1 MRYINSQ
8 LVATDVN
15 MINRLAAGESANS
28 HLSIVPFLE
37 DSDTNKVLSVLHS
50 QSGCYIGRQRVAI
63 GAVQA
68 DTYPVGHCTHIVGT
82 QIRTSTYKCV
92 CVCVH
97 PSRAVHSLRWVGRQR
112 PRWSVVA
119 VILVAT
125 RPFLVVRLACRTCPS
140 QSE

>member
-63 GAVQA
+63 GAVPA
-68 DTYPVGHCTHIVGT
+68 DMYPVAHCTHIVGT
-82 QIRTSTYKCV
+82 QVRTSVYV

-112 PRWSVVA
+112 LRWSVVA